1 MQIYLYISKKS
12 SNFAPGFRMVVFT
25 ILGGGRSGVL
35 AHLARA
41 QHWQC

>member
-1 MQIYLYISKKS
+1 MAYTLVYVIIFLYLCTRFVG
-12 SNFAPGFRMVVFT
+12 NVFIT
-25 ILGGGRSGVL
+25 SGVL

>member
-1 MQIYLYISKKS
+1 MSKKKAT
-12 SNFAPGFRMVVFT
+12 FAAGNVSM
-25 ILGGGRSGVL
+25 GVL